1 MALSR
6 RKKIIIGSIAAV
18 LLLSI
23 IIVSVFASRKD
34 VPETT
39 VVKLKTKRELRS
51 TVTASGEVRPIQ
63 FINLTSEVQGR
74 IEEIYVKEGDVVTKG
89 QPLVR
94 LDPEQL
100 QSNTDAQTAAY
111 QAAQN
116 ESQVTRSQIIAAQ
129 NQYSQA
135 QQGLIAS
142 DASVATSMQ
151 QVNSSIQQVNSARD
165 AVNTAREAVNQ
176 ARQQVVAAQT
186 EIDRTNVE
194 LNAARREL
202 KRAEELLES
211 GVISKLEYDTAKD
224 RVSNAEVAVRN
235 AQARLE
241 AQKISVTEAQA
252 RVKQAENSVVEAQ
265 SRVKEAQT
273 RVNESKARAG
283 QQSVAV
289 RDAQR
294 GVNTATLSANA
305 SEKRAEQSAAVLRG
319 QKNQRDKT
327 LQEAPINGIIADIPS
342 KVGTFAVANLS
353 STPLLTIADM
363 SGINIEV
370 KVDETEIDKVE
381 VGQKAKV
388 KVDALGDKEII
399 GEVSQTTVLAQ
410 GKSVTTGGLS
420 QNINVQEAK
429 ELRVVIRLTEL
440 SDEIKASLRPGMSA
454 TATITTKTVEN
465 VIVVPLQALVEK
477 QPESPTPPPE
487 GMKNDV
493 QSPTEKPKP
502 IKGVYILEDGKK
514 AKFVEV
520 TTGITGESDIEIKS
534 GLTAEQ
540 EVITGPSRILKTL
553 KDGDIVKKQEKKE
566 GENANKS

>member
-6 RKKIIIGSIAAV
+6 RKKIIIGAIAAV
-18 LLLSI
+18 LLVSI
-23 IIVSVFASRKD
+23 IVISVFATRKD
-34 VPETT
+34 VPEATI
-39 VVKLKTKRELRS
+39 VKLETKRELRS

-111 QAAQN
+111 QAALN
-116 ESQVTRSQIIAAQ
+116 ESQVTRSQITAAQ
-129 NQYSQA
+129 NQLSQA
-135 QQGLIAS
+135 EQGMLAS
-142 DASVATSMQ
+142 EAAYNTALQAVS
-151 QVNSSIQQVNSARD
+151 SARE
-165 AVNTAREAVNQ
+165 NVNQ
-176 ARQQVVAAQT
+176 ARQQVVASQT
-186 EIDRTNVE
+186 EVDRAQVE
-194 LNAARREL
+194 VNAANREL
-202 KRAEELLES
+202 KRTAELVEQQ
-211 GVISKLEYDTAKD
+211 VIPKLEYDQAKD
-224 RVSNAEVAVRN
+224 RVENANVSLRN
-235 AQARLE
+235 ARARLE
-241 AQKISVTEAQA
+241 AQQIA
-252 RVKQAENSVVEAQ
+252 VKEAQ
-265 SRVKEAQT
+265 SRVNEAIA
-273 RVNESKARAG
+273 RANESKARLS
-283 QQSVAV
+283 QQAV
-289 RDAQR
+289 SIKDARR
-294 GVNTATLSANA
+294 GVDTATFSASA
-305 SEKRAEQSAAVLRG
+305 SQKRADQSAAVLRG

-327 LQEAPINGIIADIPS
+327 LQEAPINGVIADIPS

-363 SGINIEV
+363 STINVEV

-388 KVDALGDKEII
+388 KVDAFGDKEII
-399 GEVSQTTVLAQ
+399 GEVRQKTPLAVGKSQT
-410 GKSVTTGGLS
+410 SGGLS
-420 QNINVQEAK
+420 TNINVQEAK
-429 ELRVVIRLTEL
+429 EFRVVIQLNEVPN
-440 SDEIKASLRPGMSA
+440 DVKDGLRPGMSA
-454 TATITTKTVEN
+454 TATITTKTADN
-465 VIVVPLQALVEK
+465 VITVPLQALVEK
-477 QPESPTPPPE
+477 QPESPTPTPE

-493 QSPTEKPKP
+493 PPSEKPKP
-502 IKGVYILEDGKK
+502 IKGVFILEDGKK

-553 KDGDIVKKQEKKE
+553 KDGDAVKKQTKKE